1 MKKLEKQELLFIIL
15 TAVLFVIG
23 RLGVLIWPEYN
34 GILVAG
40 KILIS
45 IEIILFAVLFY
56 LQKKTNFGLFIMITV
71 ILYCLADAI
80 INIYFPAAMALFAVG
95 HIVFLIGSLRSNRHL
110 KLWQIL
116 ICAVLA
122 VIILVGLIIFRA
134 RVPKGLV
141 VPIVCYMLL
150 LFAAML
156 SSFNKGRLLSIGYIL
171 FTISDA
177 MLAVKT
183 AFPKTNAYM
192 SHIVLAVYYVAVI
205 LITLCI
211 LRKQNFIQR

>member
-56 LQKKTNFGLFIMITV
+56 LQNKTTFGIYIMITV
-71 ILYCLADAI
+71 ILYSLADAL
-80 INIYFPAAMALFAVG
+80 INIFFPAAMALFAVG
-95 HIVFLIGSLRSNRHL
+95 HIVFLIGSLRSNHHL

-116 ICAVLA
+116 FCAALA
-122 VIILVGLIIFRA
+122 LIIVAVLIIFRA
-134 RVPKGLV
+134 RIPKGYTVLIV
-141 VPIVCYMLL
+141 VYAFILL
-150 LFAAML
+150 AAML

-205 LITLCI
+205 LITLRI
-211 LRKQNFIQR
+211 RRKQNFIQR

>member
-56 LQKKTNFGLFIMITV
+56 LQNKTTFGIYIMITV
-71 ILYCLADAI
+71 ILYSLADAL
-80 INIYFPAAMALFAVG
+80 INIFFPAAMALFAVG
-95 HIVFLIGSLRSNRHL
+95 HIVFLIGSLRSNHHL

-116 ICAVLA
+116 FCAALA
-122 VIILVGLIIFRA
+122 LIIVAVLIIFRA
-134 RVPKGLV
+134 RIPKGYTVLIV
-141 VPIVCYMLL
+141 VYAFILL
-150 LFAAML
+150 AAML

-171 FTISDA
+171 FVISDA

-205 LITLCI
+205 LITLRI

>member
-1 MKKLEKQELLFIIL
+1 MKKLEKQEFLFIIL

-23 RLGVLIWPEYN
+23 RLGVLIWPEQN
-34 GILVAG
+34 DILVAG

-71 ILYCLADAI
+71 ILYSLADAL
-80 INIYFPAAMALFAVG
+80 INIFFPAAMALFAVG
-95 HIVFLIGSLRSNRHL
+95 HIVFLIGSLRSNHLL

-116 ICAVLA
+116 FCAALA
-122 VIILVGLIIFRA
+122 LIIVAVLIIFRA
-134 RVPKGLV
+134 RIPKGYTVLIV
-141 VPIVCYMLL
+141 VYAFILL
-150 LFAAML
+150 AAML

-171 FTISDA
+171 FVISDA

-183 AFPKTNAYM
+183 AFPKSNVYM

-205 LITLCI
+205 LITLR
-211 LRKQNFIQR
+211 LRRKQDFI